1 MDFVFESWTQKE
13 LELLRSYLKSIS
25 HPENAEWENRI
36 VRTAY
41 PLLSAYTKELRA
53 VAKGIAKGNYLSFL
67 ALNPTACHEE
77 ILLQGFVISEIKDA
91 DEQMRLLPAYLKLC
105 DSWAQTDSL
114 KFRLNGKNLGK
125 WFYFAKSL
133 TASQYVFERRCGLLV
148 FFKLITTD
156 YLGDVFDVIREMK
169 DEQEYYVN
177 MAIAWLVCDAFIKRR
192 EATLAFLQGDN
203 LSPWTQNKAISK
215 CRDSFR
221 VSPEDKALLN
231 TLKK

>member
-13 LELLRSYLKSIS
+13 LELLRAHLNSIS

-41 PLLSAYTKELRA
+41 PLLSTYTKELRA
-53 VAKGIAKGNYLSFL
+53 VAKSIAKGNYLSFL
-67 ALNPTACHEE
+67 SLNPTACHEE
-77 ILLQGFVISEIKDA
+77 ILLQGFVISLSKDA
-91 DEQMRLLPAYLKLC
+91 DEQMHLLPVYLQKC

-114 KFRLNGKNLGK
+114 KFRLNKNNRDK
-125 WFYFAKSL
+125 WFRFAKTL
-133 TASQYVFERRCGLLV
+133 TASSSTFERRGGVLI
-148 FFKLITTD
+148 FFDFVQSDKIA
-156 YLGDVFDVIREMK
+156 DVFEIIASMRN
-169 DEQEYYVN
+169 EQEYYVN